1 MESKISM
8 SGNDDHEQILSLDT
22 SDDILPTDAE
32 AMNQMIRSVNTFF
45 FTSSYI
51 PVEIPGVLIFNAKLE
66 N

>member
-1 MESKISM
+1 M

-22 SDDILPTDAE
+22 SDGILPTDAE
-32 AMNQMIRSVNTFF
+32 AMNQMVRSVVNTFF